1 MYRLKVIK
9 NVEDKKME
17 ISFKK
22 LSCALFLSL
31 LLTMTLQLCVINQVK
46 ATNVAREWGHL
57 ARTNNDQTEIQW
69 ETWACAAI
77 NSYYPVNW
85 DRMSCYGSGTTGTN
99 VYNTIWWCQDYDNW
113 VSTFFVG
120 DFYPSFVSGTK
131 HYLILEIQMFLTWL
145 IRWATVI
152 VYNI

>member
-1 MYRLKVIK
+1 
-9 NVEDKKME
+9 
-17 ISFKK
+17 
-22 LSCALFLSL
+22 
-31 LLTMTLQLCVINQVK
+31 
-46 ATNVAREWGHL
+46 VAREWGHL

-113 VSTFFVG
+113 VSTFLC
-120 DFYPSFVSGTK
+120 GTSIHLWLVVLK
-131 HYLILEIQMFLTWL
+131 TTLYTVKITMILEI
-145 IRWATVI
+145 
-152 VYNI
+152 